1 MRLDQQDWYAGQTER
16 EGNRHAHDEQA
27 DENPEQDH
35 CGLSGRKNITAHRLP
50 QPEF

>member
-16 EGNRHAHDEQA
+16 EGNRNAHDEQA
-27 DENPEQDH
+27 DKNPEQDH